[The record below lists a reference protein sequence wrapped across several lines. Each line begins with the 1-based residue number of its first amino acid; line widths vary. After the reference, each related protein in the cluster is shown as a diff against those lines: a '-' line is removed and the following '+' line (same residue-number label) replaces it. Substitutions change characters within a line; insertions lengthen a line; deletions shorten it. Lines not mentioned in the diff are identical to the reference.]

1 MSHRSVG
8 ERVQVLQ
15 NGKRNDAS
23 GKNSRYA
30 EREKEETYQVAGQSR
45 NLAVEG
51 DDEVGGEGDEG
62 EKCLFRLG

>member
-1 MSHRSVG
+1 MTGQSDGRFT
-8 ERVQVLQ
+8 ELQ

-23 GKNSRYA
+23 EKNSRNA
-30 EREKEETYQVAGQSR
+30 EREKEETHQVAGQSR

-51 DDEVGGEGDEG
+51 DDEVGGEGDKR